1 MFLSSLNTN
10 ETMDGDPRA
19 EEQMEVNLEVV
30 VEMTSYDPFDT
41 KVCQKKQMEGAST
54 LTPPIY
60 SREENLNVEITKD
73 AL

>member
-41 KVCQKKQMEGAST
+41 KVCQKK
-54 LTPPIY
+54 
-60 SREENLNVEITKD
+60 
-73 AL
+73 